1 VVSEVSDFP
10 RGHSQLLLRKPLGGR
25 PA

>member
-10 RGHSQLLLRKPLGGR
+10 RGHSQLLLRKPLRGR
-25 PA
+25 SA